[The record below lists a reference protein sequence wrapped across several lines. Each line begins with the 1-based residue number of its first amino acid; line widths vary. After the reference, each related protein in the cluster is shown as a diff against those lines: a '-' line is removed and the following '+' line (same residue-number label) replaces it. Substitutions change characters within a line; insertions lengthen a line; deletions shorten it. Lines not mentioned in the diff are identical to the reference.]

1 MIDLEID
8 IYELGYDDGVYC
20 AKFGLEK
27 RAPYLMNNEIYQQG
41 YMEGFKRQIII
52 EEEKESENE

>member
-8 IYELGYDDGVYC
+8 IYEIGYDDGVYC

-27 RAPYLMNNEIYQQG
+27 RALYLTDNEIYQQG
-41 YMEGFKRQIII
+41 YMEGFKRQIIVD
-52 EEEKESENE
+52 EKMGSEKE

>member
-20 AKFGLEK
+20 AKFGIE
-27 RAPYLMNNEIYQQG
+27 RRPPYLAANEIYQQG
-41 YMEGFKRQIII
+41 YMEGFKRQIIAD
-52 EEEKESENE
+52 EERKSTEE